1 MSQPYRKYDIYYI
14 CELLTYVGSFVIASK
29 GVFSMQSN
37 ISVRLTGAEMEIL
50 EVLTSGGASV
60 SYVIREL
67 IRKSLSGS
75 HQYSWDTTTS
85 KIADGGSHG

>member
-1 MSQPYRKYDIYYI
+1 
-14 CELLTYVGSFVIASK
+14 
-29 GVFSMQSN
+29 MQSN

-75 HQYSWDTTTS
+75 QEYSWDTTS
-85 KIADGGSHG
+85 NIADGGTHDG

>member
-1 MSQPYRKYDIYYI
+1 
-14 CELLTYVGSFVIASK
+14 
-29 GVFSMQSN
+29 MQSN

-67 IRKSLSGS
+67 IRKALSGS
-75 HQYSWDTTTS
+75 QQYSWDTTTS
-85 KIADGGSHG
+85 KIVDGGSHG